1 MAGVIAIVE
10 DEPELQALYRLML
23 ASKGYEISFVSAD
36 ADDAVKCYEECQKK
50 PDLVIM
56 DQQLYRSSGIDAA
69 GRIAAMDPGACILF
83 ATADAEMCLEAHV
96 PGVAGVLQKPF
107 SMGAFFAAIESAL
120 VRKESSK
127 YLRRQVLSL
136 A

>member
-1 MAGVIAIVE
+1 LAGIIAVVE

-23 ASKGYEISFVSAD
+23 ASRGYAIAFMSAD
-36 ADDAVKCYEECQKK
+36 ADDAVKCYEECHKK

-83 ATADAEMCLEAHV
+83 ATADADLCLEANV

-107 SMGAFFAAIESAL
+107 SMGAFFAAVESAL
-120 VRKESSK
+120 VREENSE
-127 YLRRQVLSL
+127 YPRRQVPSS

>member
-1 MAGVIAIVE
+1 LAGIIAIVE

-23 ASKGYEISFVSAD
+23 ASRGYEIAYVSAD
-36 ADDAVKCYEECQKK
+36 ADDAVKCYRECGKK

-56 DQQLYRSSGIDAA
+56 DQHLCRSSGIDAA

-83 ATADAEMCLEAHV
+83 ATADAELCLAACV

-107 SMGAFFAAIESAL
+107 SMDAFFAAIESAL
-120 VRKESSK
+120 VREESSQ
-127 YLRRQVLSL
+127 YPRRPVSSF

>member
-1 MAGVIAIVE
+1 LAGIIAIVE

-23 ASKGYEISFVSAD
+23 ASRGYAIAFMSAD
-36 ADDAVKCYEECQKK
+36 ADDAVKCYEECEKK

-69 GRIAAMDPGACILF
+69 ERIAAMDPGACILF
-83 ATADAEMCLEAHV
+83 ATADADLCREARV

-107 SMGAFFAAIESAL
+107 SMGDFFAAIERAL
-120 VRKESSK
+120 VREESSH
-127 YLRRQVLSL
+127 YPRRQVSSL

>member
-1 MAGVIAIVE
+1 LAGTIAVVE

-23 ASKGYEISFVSAD
+23 ASRGYAIAFVSAD
-36 ADDAVKCYEECQKK
+36 ADDAVKCYRECEKK

-56 DQQLYRSSGIDAA
+56 DQQLCRSSGIDAA

-83 ATADAEMCLEAHV
+83 ATADADLCRAACV
-96 PGVAGVLQKPF
+96 PGVAGILQKPF
-107 SMGAFFAAIESAL
+107 SMGAFFTAIESAL
-120 VRKESSK
+120 VREESSQ
-127 YLRRQVLSL
+127 YSRRQASSF